1 VTKQSETLQKYK
13 QMELLTSLLGRRRY
27 SESTLAYMVSLFD
40 SVPAE
45 RFTEAVEYITKNSTE
60 LPTMSDILE
69 GINAGIY
76 RKVNVVNAK
85 KVDMMELYR
94 KMDQADLA
102 MTDAEYAAHV
112 ESFGGDYEIP
122 GVDAI

>member
-1 VTKQSETLQKYK
+1 
-13 QMELLTSLLGRRRY
+13 
-27 SESTLAYMVSLFD
+27 MVSLFD